1 MIESVSLQN
10 FQAHRR
16 LRLEFDPGI
25 TTIVGRSDVGKSAII
40 RAIRWAA
47 TNQPGG
53 DQFIT
58 TGTRGTTVTL
68 QVDGRVIKRKRGG
81 SVNSYHLDGEEY
93 KAFGRGVPGPVVT
106 VLNMGGVCW
115 QGQHDAPFWFSET
128 AGEVS
133 RKLNSIV
140 NLSIIDTTL
149 ANMQSESHAARVR
162 LRDANERAEEQAAT
176 LDGLAG
182 VPTMG
187 LAWHGVELAYENLDH
202 KQTQAAELR
211 ERVTAAT
218 EARASA
224 ARAADRAD
232 NMAGVAVQA
241 GAVVEQQNTREAVR
255 AALRAAVQARQGAEA
270 SVPDTA
276 DLRRAWVGLQEAR
289 GFEQDLSAIIADAYR
304 SDEKYQQAKRQAAQ
318 AEAELR
324 EVGVCPM
331 CKRSW

>member
-1 MIESVSLQN
+1 MIEAVSLQN

-58 TGTRGTTVTL
+58 TGTKGTTVTL
-68 QVDGRVIKRKRGG
+68 QVDGHVIKRKRGG

-149 ANMQSESHAARVR
+149 ANVQAENHAARVR
-162 LRDANERAEEQAAT
+162 LRDATEQEKAYAEAMNG
-176 LDGLAG
+176 LDG
-182 VPTMG
+182 VPVMA
-187 LAWHGVELAYENLDH
+187 LAWHGVELAHENLDH
-202 KQTQAAELR
+202 KQAHAEELR
-211 ERVTAAT
+211 ERVEAADN
-218 EARASA
+218 ARAST
-224 ARAADRAD
+224 ARAADMAD
-232 NMAGVAVQA
+232 SMAGVAVQA
-241 GAVVEQQNTREAVR
+241 AAVVEQQNTRAALA

-270 SVPDTA
+270 PVPDTA
-276 DLRRAWVGLQEAR
+276 ALRRAWNGLQEAR
-289 GFEQDLSAIIADAYR
+289 AFHQDLIAIIGRCND
-304 SDEKYQQAKRQAAQ
+304 SDEKYQQAKQQAAQ
-318 AEAELR
+318 AEAELK
-324 EVGVCPM
+324 EVGVCPT